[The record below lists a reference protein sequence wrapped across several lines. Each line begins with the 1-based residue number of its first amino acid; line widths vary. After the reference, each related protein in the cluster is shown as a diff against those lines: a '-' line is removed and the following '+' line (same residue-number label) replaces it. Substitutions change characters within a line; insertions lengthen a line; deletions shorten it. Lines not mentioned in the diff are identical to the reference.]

1 MYIVGNKDIYD
12 IKQQDNNE
20 YYTLTNKETGEVMT
34 NFLLYTQG
42 EEQYK
47 IKYLLLVMKHLTI
60 IEKMHLS

>member
-12 IKQQDNNE
+12 IKQQDDNK

-42 EEQYK
+42 EEHYK
-47 IKYLLLVMKHLTI
+47 IKYLLLVMEHLMI